1 MEHDNFWDAYL
12 AQDKQA
18 KAIGDALEKAM
29 DSLAKQGLVPYSL
42 QMWRDMCS
50 QAWAFHVEKLERK
63 DYGN

>member
-1 MEHDNFWDAYL
+1 MEYDNFFDAYL

-29 DSLAKQGLVPYSL
+29 DSLDEQGLVPYSL

-50 QAWAFHVEKLERK
+50 QAWAFHVKEQQMRE
-63 DYGN
+63 D

>member
-1 MEHDNFWDAYL
+1 MEHDNFWTAYL

-29 DSLAKQGLVPYSL
+29 DSLVEQGLVPYSL

-50 QAWAFHVEKLERK
+50 QAWVFHVQEQQMRE
-63 DYGN
+63 D

>member
-1 MEHDNFWDAYL
+1 MEHDNFWDAYQ

-29 DSLAKQGLVPYSL
+29 DSLVEQGLVPYSL

-50 QAWAFHVEKLERK
+50 QAWAFHVEK
-63 DYGN
+63 YYFGG